1 MVQHFGDDID
11 NGNNKTTAKNAVEFI
26 NSSVN
31 RDERRA
37 QFKYWWINLAVC
49 LGLSIT
55 IKVCPTA
62 IYEQIKSDT
71 CPLHLTFSFCVARM
85 RRFADYVHFKNK
97 KTIDDVP
104 GHTR

>member
-37 QFKYWWINLAVC
+37 QFKYW
-49 LGLSIT
+49 
-55 IKVCPTA
+55 
-62 IYEQIKSDT
+62 
-71 CPLHLTFSFCVARM
+71 
-85 RRFADYVHFKNK
+85 
-97 KTIDDVP
+97 
-104 GHTR
+104 